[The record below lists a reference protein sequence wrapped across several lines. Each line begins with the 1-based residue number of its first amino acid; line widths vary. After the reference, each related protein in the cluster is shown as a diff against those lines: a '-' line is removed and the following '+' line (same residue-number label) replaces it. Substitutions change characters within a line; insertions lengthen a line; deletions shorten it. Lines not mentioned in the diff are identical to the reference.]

1 MQRRDPRGT
10 GPGLGPGW
18 DRGRDRG
25 WDGSGSGSRCPRGLQ
40 SPRSA
45 VCTVPNI
52 TTHGWTVY
60 PPSRPVS
67 PVPPRVPAQHHRPV
81 FVPSPRIKKISRPRE
96 KPPLRSRRGLGQN
109 RDPPE
114 SPPGSERK
122 ETQRNRLIA
131 WFNSIFPPQFWVVQP
146 NVHLRERRK
155 ARGDKRNLRVEGPG
169 RVRGVGHSEF
179 SGFCCPRYR
188 KSPSGAAPG
197 WSLARGGR
205 DSPPVA
211 IEPRGNKPPVP
222 PPPRE

>member
-1 MQRRDPRGT
+1 MCPVPGGAAAAPLRAQRLPGRRAGSANPPPSAARAATASAEPSMRRDPRGT
-10 GPGLGPGW
+10 GPGLGPGLGPGW

-25 WDGSGSGSRCPRGLQ
+25 WDGSGSGSRCPRGMQ

-81 FVPSPRIKKISRPRE
+81 FVPSPGIKKISRPRE

-131 WFNSIFPPQFWVVQP
+131 WFNSIFPPQFWAV
-146 NVHLRERRK
+146 
-155 ARGDKRNLRVEGPG
+155 
-169 RVRGVGHSEF
+169 
-179 SGFCCPRYR
+179 
-188 KSPSGAAPG
+188 
-197 WSLARGGR
+197 
-205 DSPPVA
+205 
-211 IEPRGNKPPVP
+211 
-222 PPPRE
+222 